1 MPSEKTFSIVKPDAI
16 ANHYLGKIIDRFEQE
31 GLSLVAG
38 KLIHMTKDQAEG
50 FYAEHSERPFFG
62 ELVEF
67 MTSGPCFVQV
77 LQGEGAIARNRE
89 IMGATNPDQADE
101 GTLRKVYAESMGRN
115 AVHGSD
121 SPESAKREIAFF
133 FDDHE
138 LVSR

>member
-1 MPSEKTFSIVKPDAI
+1 MSTEKTFSIVKPDAI
-16 ANHYLGKIIDRFEQE
+16 ANQYLGKIIDRFEQE
-31 GLSLVAG
+31 GLRLVAG
-38 KLIHMTKDQAEG
+38 KLLTLSKAQAEG

-77 LQGEGAIARNRE
+77 LEGENAILRNRE

-101 GTLRKVYAESMGRN
+101 GTLRKIFAESMGRN

-121 SPESAKREIAFF
+121 SPESAKREIDFF
-133 FDDHE
+133 FSKDE
-138 LVSR
+138 LVKR